1 MPFLQ
6 LAKLIAQKGHH
17 VFFISTPRNIHRL
30 PNLPPNLLPFIT
42 FVKLPLPGG
51 DGNLPENAEA
61 TSDITLDKMPYL
73 KKAYDGLQ
81 HPLSLFLES
90 SSSSLDWIIYDFASF
105 WLPPMAAKFGV
116 RRVFFNILTG
126 WTMCLFGST
135 TDAMV
140 NREDPRTQPE
150 HFTVTPKWVTFPT
163 KLAFPLHDAKMY
175 ISSANQPNVSGVSDL
190 YRLGSVIQGCDVL
203 ALRSCME
210 LEPEWLHLVA
220 ELHRKP
226 VVPLGL
232 LPPSVDDQ
240 AEKDDSWV
248 EISKWLNQHEKD
260 SVVYVALGSEAA
272 LSQRELTELALG
284 LELSGLPF
292 FWALKISSRRAD
304 FVKSAHPLLELPEGY
319 EDRIKGRGIVWASWA
334 PQLRILSHHSV
345 GGFLTHCGWSS
356 IIEGAMFGRALAMLP
371 FMVDQGLNARVM
383 EERKVGVLIPRNDE
397 QDGLFTRDGVAG
409 SLRLVMADQD
419 KEGSKTGYKE
429 NARKMAKLFGDRELH
444 EKYMDGFLK
453 ELLV

>member
-1 MPFLQ
+1 
-6 LAKLIAQKGHH
+6 
-17 VFFISTPRNIHRL
+17 
-30 PNLPPNLLPFIT
+30 
-42 FVKLPLPGG
+42 
-51 DGNLPENAEA
+51 
-61 TSDITLDKMPYL
+61 
-73 KKAYDGLQ
+73 
-81 HPLSLFLES
+81 
-90 SSSSLDWIIYDFASF
+90 
-105 WLPPMAAKFGV
+105 
-116 RRVFFNILTG
+116 
-126 WTMCLFGST
+126 
-135 TDAMV
+135 
-140 NREDPRTQPE
+140 
-150 HFTVTPKWVTFPT
+150 
-163 KLAFPLHDAKMY
+163 
-175 ISSANQPNVSGVSDL
+175 
-190 YRLGSVIQGCDVL
+190 
-203 ALRSCME
+203 ME

-334 PQLRILSHHSV
+334 PQLRILSHDSV